1 MSKKI
6 FISAIEYS
14 ANIHALKLIQS
25 LKDSNLDF
33 EIFGIFDEK
42 IINKKSQFSPND
54 FRIMGFSGIIK
65 LIPKYFKIKNQLTNL
80 ATKCDVAIFIDSSSF
95 NIPIIK
101 NMQNKTNTKIIYY
114 ILPQVWAW
122 KRYRAKL
129 LSKLC
134 DELWGIIPF
143 EKDYYPQDSNISYVG
158 HPLLDEIPYS
168 NTNKQNTNK
177 IALMPGS
184 RKGEIK
190 NLFSIFKEVSQKIP
204 NKKFILIAP
213 KSFQNRDLNKIYGEI
228 DNIEISFDPYTAL
241 KECEFAF
248 VCSGTATLETTLL
261 GIPTILA
268 YKTRV
273 LDFLIARSL
282 VKLKFVGLANIFL
295 SYKYHKSINNT
306 NIQAPIH
313 PEFLQFFDAQC
324 LLDAYYNF
332 DYDKFFKEKESLI
345 SYLEHGSAKICT
357 NKLQNFYKNK

>member
-25 LKDSNLDF
+25 LRNLNLNF
-33 EIFGIFDEK
+33 EIYGIFDEQ
-42 IINKKSQFSPND
+42 IINQKSQFSPND
-54 FRIMGFSGIIK
+54 FRVMGFSGIVK
-65 LIPKYFKIKNQLTNL
+65 LIPKYFDIKNKL
-80 ATKCDVAIFIDSSSF
+80 AHLAMQCDIAIFIDSSSF

-101 NMQNKTNTKIIYY
+101 KIQNTKIIYY

-122 KRYRAKL
+122 KGYRAKL
-129 LSKLC
+129 LSTLC

-143 EKDYYPQDSNISYVG
+143 EKDYYPKDSNICYVG

-168 NTNKQNTNK
+168 NTKKQNTNK

-184 RKGEIK
+184 RKSEIK
-190 NLFSIFKEVSQKIP
+190 NLFPIFKEVSQKIP
-204 NKKFILIAP
+204 DKKFILIAP
-213 KSFQNRDLNKIYGEI
+213 KNFQNKNLKHIYGEI
-228 DNIEISFDPYTAL
+228 ENIEISFEPYNTL

-268 YKTRV
+268 YKTRM
-273 LDFLIARSL
+273 LDFLIAKSL
-282 VKLKFVGLANIFL
+282 VKLKFIGLANIFL
-295 SYKYHKSINNT
+295 SYKYHKNINKKKL
-306 NIQAPIH
+306 QAPIH
-313 PEFLQFFDAQC
+313 PEFLQFFNAQS
-324 LLDAYYNF
+324 LIDAYHNF
-332 DYDKFFKEKESLI
+332 DYERFFKEKESLI
-345 SYLEHGSAKICT
+345 NYLEYGSAKICA